1 MGEGPE
7 VLDITQSFNSKGPP
21 RSPHVNDSFHMV
33 ALETL
38 EKGCPRPQGYW
49 QPDVTSVGGQAP
61 WEEST

>member
-7 VLDITQSFNSKGPP
+7 VLDITPPCYSKGPP

-38 EKGCPRPQGYW
+38 EKGCPHPKG
-49 QPDVTSVGGQAP
+49 
-61 WEEST
+61 